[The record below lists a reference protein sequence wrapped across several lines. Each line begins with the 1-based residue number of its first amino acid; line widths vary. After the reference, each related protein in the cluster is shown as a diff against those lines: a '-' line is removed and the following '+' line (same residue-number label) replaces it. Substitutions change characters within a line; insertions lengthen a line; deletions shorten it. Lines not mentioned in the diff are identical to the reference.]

1 MLHQGYWVV
10 SVSWLVCWSVH
21 YVHQFMCFRFAC
33 LNELLHHCSC
43 PPTNLVFTHVLSMS
57 HILVCPSVGLFIVQ
71 TFLSFFFCTAA
82 PTIVLACPSALLL
95 LPTLNWYCRLSIFSL
110 RQVHDPRK
118 PTWGFLTDLLFMQW
132 WMGTDLN
139 SAQSGLSTEFFVCI
153 LKIFC
158 RPS

>member
-1 MLHQGYWVV
+1 MYINFCV
-10 SVSWLVCWSVH
+10 
-21 YVHQFMCFRFAC
+21 FALPAQPKC

-43 PPTNLVFTHVLSMS
+43 PPANLVFTHVLSMS

-71 TFLSFFFCTAA
+71 TFLSFFLHRRSYHSACMSFRIVA
-82 PTIVLACPSALLL
+82 PTHARLILPS
-95 LPTLNWYCRLSIFSL
+95 IQFFFSFFFY
-110 RQVHDPRK
+110 QVIDPRK